1 MRPRA
6 LIYLKDIFLVS
17 ITSFGGPQGHLAVM
31 HSILVNKRRYFTAEE
46 LLEVNALCQMLPG
59 PASTQTIIVLTQKK
73 WNVLMAILALLVWI
87 LPASILMSLLVA
99 VFSTFETRNMP
110 TDFLMFIQ
118 PMAIGVIAHAG
129 FKMGMYVIQNRT
141 GLYIM
146 LLAIAAALSVTT
158 PWTFPLVLLGAALV
172 TNRTHRPEREESGSP
187 PVLPVQ
193 DENKELQPVKWNHAY
208 LGIGIFFGLFILV
221 GVVAVVTKE
230 RPFILFENFF
240 RFGALTFG
248 GGSVLVPMMF
258 EQFVKHHHY
267 ISATDF
273 LSGLAI
279 NQALPG
285 PSFALAAF
293 TGGMALKGMGVT
305 SQFAGCVIGIVA
317 IFLPGVL
324 MAFIIFPFWQYTKNF
339 TFVKKSLI
347 GINAA
352 SVGLVLAAAVI
363 LYTNLEFRWI
373 NIAVVV
379 ITFLLLEFTK
389 LRTPVLVVLALAA
402 GVAYSKF

>member
-6 LIYLKDIFLVS
+6 LIYLKDIFIVA

-31 HSILVNKRRYFTAEE
+31 HNILVTKRRYFSGEE

-87 LPASILMSLLVA
+87 LPASVIMSLLVA

-110 TDFLMFIQ
+110 TDFLLFIQ

-129 FKMGMYVIQNRT
+129 FNMGINVINGRT
-141 GLYIM
+141 LRVIM
-146 LLAIAAALSVTT
+146 LLAISAALAVTT
-158 PWTFPLVLLGAALV
+158 PWTFPLVLIGAAIT
-172 TNRTHRPEREESGSP
+172 TNFLFKNGSMTQ
-187 PVLPVQ
+187 LPVVPSVA
-193 DENKELQPVKWNHAY
+193 EPVAAKLKPVNWNHAY
-208 LGIGIFFGLFILV
+208 LGIGIFLGLSVIVGALALV
-221 GVVAVVTKE
+221 TREK
-230 RPFILFENFF
+230 PFVLFENFF

-293 TGGMALKGMGVT
+293 TGGMALKGMGAT
-305 SQFAGCVIGIVA
+305 SQFAGCIIGIVA

-324 MAFIIFPFWQYTKNF
+324 MAFIVYPFWEYAKHF
-339 TFVKKSLI
+339 SFVRRSLM

-363 LYTNLEFRWI
+363 LYSNLEFSWI
-373 NIAVVV
+373 NMAVVV
-379 ITFLLLEFTK
+379 VTFLLLEFTNVK
-389 LRTPVLVVLALAA
+389 TPLLVGLALLA
-402 GVAYSKF
+402 GFAYSGF

>member
-6 LIYLKDIFLVS
+6 LIYLKDIFLVA

-31 HSILVNKRRYFTAEE
+31 HSILVNKRRYFTQEE

-129 FKMGMYVIQNRT
+129 FNMGMHVIKNRT
-141 GLYIM
+141 GMYIM
-146 LLAIAAALSVTT
+146 LLAIAAALSITT
-158 PWTFPLVLLGAALV
+158 PWTFPLVLLGAALF
-172 TNRTHRPEREESGSP
+172 TNLTHKEEHGEQVAPLKVPVNSP
-187 PVLPVQ
+187 AS
-193 DENKELQPVKWNHAY
+193 DLQPVKWNHAY

-221 GVVAVVTKE
+221 GVVAVVTKD
-230 RPFILFENFF
+230 RPFVLFENFF

-339 TFVKKSLI
+339 TFVRKSLI

-363 LYTNLEFRWI
+363 LYTNLEFCWI
-373 NIAVVV
+373 NIVVVV

-389 LRTPVLVVLALAA
+389 IKTPVLVLLALTA
-402 GVAYSKF
+402 GVVYSKF

>member
-6 LIYLKDIFLVS
+6 LIYLKDIFLVA

-31 HSILVNKRRYFTAEE
+31 NNILVDKRRYFTHDE

-87 LPASILMSLLVA
+87 LPASLLMSLLVA

-118 PMAIGVIAHAG
+118 PMAIGVIAHSG
-129 FKMGMYVIQNRT
+129 FKMGLNVIGNRT
-141 GLYIM
+141 GFSIM
-146 LLAIAAALSVTT
+146 LLAIAAALSITT
-158 PWTFPLVLLGAALV
+158 PWTFPLVLLGAAIVTNITHKEKEGDVYPFLFQQQSPLTSDLEMVKWKHAYRGVAIFFAVFILAGTLALV
-172 TNRTHRPEREESGSP
+172 TKG
-187 PVLPVQ
+187 
-193 DENKELQPVKWNHAY
+193 K
-208 LGIGIFFGLFILV
+208 
-221 GVVAVVTKE
+221 
-230 RPFILFENFF
+230 PFVLFENFF

-293 TGGMALKGMGVT
+293 TGGMALKGMGAT

-317 IFLPGVL
+317 IFLPGTL
-324 MAFIIFPFWQYTKNF
+324 IAFIVYPFWQYAKS
-339 TFVKKSLI
+339 FVFVRKSLI

-363 LYTNLEFRWI
+363 LYSNLQFLWI
-373 NIAVVV
+373 NMAVVV
-379 ITFLLLEFTK
+379 LTFLLLEFTK
-389 LRTPVLVVLALAA
+389 IKAPLLVLLALLA
-402 GVAYSKF
+402 GIVYSKI

>member
-6 LIYLKDIFLVS
+6 LIYLKDIFLVA

-31 HSILVNKRRYFTAEE
+31 NNILVTKRRYFTHHE

-73 WNVLMAILALLVWI
+73 WNVIMAILALLVWI
-87 LPASILMSLLVA
+87 LPASLMMSLLVA

-110 TDFLMFIQ
+110 TDFLLFIQ
-118 PMAIGVIAHAG
+118 PMAIGVIAQAG
-129 FKMGMYVIQNRT
+129 FRMGLHVVNNRT
-141 GLYIM
+141 GISIM
-146 LLAIAAALSVTT
+146 LLAIAAALAVTT
-158 PWTFPLVLLGAALV
+158 PWTFPLILLGAAIV
-172 TNRTHRPEREESGSP
+172 TNITHKEKEDDVYAFPQQQPSTTT
-187 PVLPVQ
+187 
-193 DENKELQPVKWNHAY
+193 DELQKVKWKHAY
-208 LGIGIFFGLFILV
+208 RGVAIFFGVFLLAGIL
-221 GVVAVVTKE
+221 ALVTKGK
-230 RPFILFENFF
+230 PFVLFENFF

-267 ISATDF
+267 ISASDF

-293 TGGMALKGMGVT
+293 TGGMALKGMGAT
-305 SQFAGCVIGIVA
+305 SQFGGCVIGIVA
-317 IFLPGVL
+317 IFLPGTL
-324 MAFIIFPFWQYTKNF
+324 IAFIVYPFWQYAKNF
-339 TFVKKSLI
+339 AFVRKSLI

-363 LYTNLEFRWI
+363 LYSNLQFLWI
-373 NIAVVV
+373 NMGVVV
-379 ITFLLLEFTK
+379 ITFLLLEFTRIK
-389 LRTPVLVVLALAA
+389 APVLVIMALVA
-402 GVAYSKF
+402 GILYAKL

>member
-6 LIYLKDIFLVS
+6 LLYLRDIFLVA

-31 HSILVNKRRYFTAEE
+31 NNILVKKRRYFTHEE

-87 LPASILMSLLVA
+87 LPASFLMSLLVA

-129 FKMGMYVIQNRT
+129 FNMGMHVIKNRI
-141 GLYIM
+141 GHSIM
-146 LLAIAAALSVTT
+146 LLSIIAALVITT
-158 PWTFPLVLLGAALV
+158 PWTFPLVLLGAAII
-172 TNRTHRPEREESGSP
+172 TNITHKEERIQEAEPS
-187 PVLPVQ
+187 VINQ
-193 DENKELQPVKWNHAY
+193 LQSVKWNHAY
-208 LGIGIFFGLFILV
+208 LGIGIFFGLVVLV
-221 GVVAVVTKE
+221 GLLALVTKD

-267 ISATDF
+267 ITAADF

-293 TGGMALKGMGVT
+293 TGGMALKGMGAT

-324 MAFIIFPFWQYTKNF
+324 MAFIIYPFWQYTKNF
-339 TFVKKSLI
+339 SFVRKSLV

-373 NIAVVV
+373 NIGVV
-379 ITFLLLEFTK
+379 IATFLLLEFTK
-389 LRTPVLVVLALAA
+389 LKTPVLVVLALVA
-402 GVAYSKF
+402 GLVYSGF

>member
-6 LIYLKDIFLVS
+6 LIYLKDIFIVS

-31 HSILVNKRRYFTAEE
+31 HNTLVNKRRYFTQEE

-129 FKMGMYVIQNRT
+129 FNMGMHVIKNRT
-141 GLYIM
+141 GMYIM
-146 LLAIAAALSVTT
+146 LLAIAAALSITT
-158 PWTFPLVLLGAALV
+158 PWTFPLVLLGAALF
-172 TNRTHRPEREESGSP
+172 TNLTHKEAHGAQVIPKAPANPEAS
-187 PVLPVQ
+187 
-193 DENKELQPVKWNHAY
+193 ELQPVKWNHAY

-221 GVVAVVTKE
+221 GVVAVVTKD
-230 RPFILFENFF
+230 RPFVLFENFF

-339 TFVKKSLI
+339 TFVRKSLI

-363 LYTNLEFRWI
+363 LYTNLEFCWI
-373 NIAVVV
+373 NIVVV
-379 ITFLLLEFTK
+379 VVTFLLLEFTK
-389 LRTPVLVVLALAA
+389 IRTPVLVLLALTA
-402 GVAYSKF
+402 GVVYSKF

>member
-6 LIYLKDIFLVS
+6 LIYLKDIFLVA

-31 HSILVNKRRYFTAEE
+31 HNILVTKRRYFTGEE

-87 LPASILMSLLVA
+87 LPASLLMSMLVA

-110 TDFLMFIQ
+110 TDFFLFVQ
-118 PMAIGVIAHAG
+118 PMAIGIIAHAG
-129 FKMGMYVIQNRT
+129 FNMGMSVIKNRMCH
-141 GLYIM
+141 YIM
-146 LLAIAAALSVTT
+146 VLAIACALAVTT
-158 PWTFPLVLLGAALV
+158 PWTFPLVLIGAAVL
-172 TNRTHRPEREESGSP
+172 TNILPAGAVSNHESITGMPANTAANES
-187 PVLPVQ
+187 
-193 DENKELQPVKWNHAY
+193 QPVKWNHAY
-208 LGIGIFFGLFILV
+208 LGIGIFLSVSILV
-221 GVVAVVTKE
+221 GVLALVTRE
-230 RPFILFENFF
+230 RPIILFENFF

-293 TGGMALKGMGVT
+293 TGGMALKGMGAT
-305 SQFAGCVIGIVA
+305 SQFAGCIIGIVA

-324 MAFIIFPFWQYTKNF
+324 MAFIVYPFWQYAKNF
-339 TFVKKSLI
+339 AFVRKSLI

-363 LYTNLEFRWI
+363 LYTNLEFGWI
-373 NIAVVV
+373 NMIVV
-379 ITFLLLEFTK
+379 ILTFILLESAIVK
-389 LRTPVLVVLALAA
+389 TPVLVVMALIA
-402 GVAYSKF
+402 GLIYSGL

>member
-6 LIYLKDIFLVS
+6 LIYLKDIFLVA

-31 HSILVNKRRYFTAEE
+31 HNILVTKRRYFTGEE

-87 LPASILMSLLVA
+87 LPASLLMSLLVA

-110 TDFLMFIQ
+110 TDFFLFVQ

-129 FKMGMYVIQNRT
+129 FNMGMSVIKNRLC
-141 GLYIM
+141 LYIM
-146 LLAIAAALSVTT
+146 LLAIAFALSITT
-158 PWTFPLVLLGAALV
+158 PWTFPLVLIGAAIITNFLPSGGLPNQASV
-172 TNRTHRPEREESGSP
+172 T
-187 PVLPVQ
+187 
-193 DENKELQPVKWNHAY
+193 ENDKNPGAIDIQPVKWNHAY
-208 LGIGIFFGLFILV
+208 LGIGIFVGLSIVV
-221 GVVAVVTKE
+221 GVLALVTRE
-230 RPFILFENFF
+230 RPFVLFENFF

-293 TGGMALKGMGVT
+293 TGGMALKGMGAT
-305 SQFAGCVIGIVA
+305 SQFGGCIIGIVA

-324 MAFIIFPFWQYTKNF
+324 MAFIIYPFWQYTKNAV
-339 TFVKKSLI
+339 FVRRSLV

-363 LYTNLEFRWI
+363 LYSNLEFAWI

-379 ITFLLLEFTK
+379 ITFLLLEFTIVK
-389 LRTPVLVVLALAA
+389 TPVLVIMALIA
-402 GVAYSKF
+402 GLIYSGF